1 MIKIYDN
8 NYHFLKLLTSCKNIY
23 TTEILSTGLKTL
35 CFQVPCSDEFFEI
48 IQEEN
53 YVETADY
60 SFVIKELILEDNDFI
75 EVRCS
80 ANIEELTGRVFAIFD
95 CLQMGLEQIYE
106 YCLSKSEWKLDYQSK
121 DFSIGTYQ
129 LPHTTGYEMI
139 RQIAEDYGQE
149 LWFDT
154 KNKILRVYDKMGAEF
169 GAYFSNELNLKQ
181 LIKQSSSY
189 DYATV
194 VFPIGKNGLTIRNI
208 NNGKDYLENYSYTNK
223 AIEKYF
229 IDEDIE
235 VAEILKMKAEEYLTN
250 ACVPRA
256 SYKLKLASLGEDVK
270 LGDIIYI
277 VDKIKQIKQKQ
288 RVVKIVRYLREPE
301 RSSVEISNLQIDF
314 ARSFVEGQKEI
325 KKEITY
331 LKNLYKELENEIF
344 QDKNVPNI

>member
-1 MIKIYDN
+1 MIRIYDSN
-8 NYHFLKLLTSCKNIY
+8 HHFLKLLPSCRNIY
-23 TTEILSTGLKTL
+23 TTELLSTGLKTL
-35 CFQVPCSDEFFEI
+35 CFQVPCQDEFFEI

-60 SFVIKELILEDNDFI
+60 SYIIKELILEDNDFM

-80 ANIEELTGRVFAIFD
+80 ANIEELTGRIFPVFD
-95 CLQMGLEQIYE
+95 CLNMSLADVYE
-106 YCLSKSEWKLDYQSK
+106 YCLSKSGWKLDYK
-121 DFSIGTYQ
+121 SIDRSVATYQ

-139 RQIAEDYGQE
+139 KQVAEDYGQE

-154 KNKILRVYDKMGAEF
+154 KAKVLRVYDKMGAEF
-169 GAYFSNELNLKQ
+169 GAYFSNELNLKR
-181 LIKQSSSY
+181 LTKQSSTY

-194 VFPIGKNGLTIRNI
+194 IFPLGKNGLTIANI
-208 NNGKDYLENYSYTNK
+208 NNGKEYLEDYSYSNK

-235 VAEILKMKAEEYLTN
+235 VAEILKMKAEEYLAN
-250 ACVPRA
+250 SCVPRA
-256 SYKLKLASLGEDVK
+256 SYKLQLASLGDNIA
-270 LGDIIYI
+270 LGDVIYL
-277 VDKIKQIKQKQ
+277 VDKIKRIKQKQ

-314 ARSFVEGQKEI
+314 ARTFVEGQKEI

-331 LKNLYKELENEIF
+331 LKKLYTDLANR
-344 QDKNVPNI
+344 

>member
-1 MIKIYDN
+1 MIKIYDSN
-8 NYHFLKLLTSCKNIY
+8 HNFLKLLPSCRDIY
-23 TTEILSTGLKTL
+23 TTELLSTGLKTL
-35 CFQVPCSDEFFEI
+35 CFQVPCQDEFFEI

-60 SFVIKELILEDNDFI
+60 SYIIKELILEDNDFM

-80 ANIEELTGRVFAIFD
+80 ANIEELTGRIFPVFD
-95 CLQMGLEQIYE
+95 CLNMSLADIYE
-106 YCLSKSEWKLDYQSK
+106 YCLSKSEWALDYKST
-121 DFSIGTYQ
+121 DRSVATYQ

-139 RQIAEDYGQE
+139 KQVAEEYGQE

-154 KNKILRVYDKMGAEF
+154 KAKVLRVYDKMGAEF
-169 GAYFSNELNLKQ
+169 GAYFSNELNLKR
-181 LIKQSSSY
+181 LTKQSSTY

-194 VFPIGKNGLTIRNI
+194 IFPLGKNGLTIANV
-208 NNGKDYLENYSYTNK
+208 NNGKEYLEDYSYSNK

-235 VAEILKMKAEEYLTN
+235 VAEILKMKAEEYLAN

-256 SYKLKLASLGEDVK
+256 SYKLQLASLGDDVS
-270 LGDIIYI
+270 LGDVIYL
-277 VDKIKQIKQKQ
+277 VDKIKRIKQKQ

-314 ARSFVEGQKEI
+314 ARTFVEGQKEI

-331 LKNLYKELENEIF
+331 LKKLYTDLTNR
-344 QDKNVPNI
+344 

>member
-1 MIKIYDN
+1 MIKIYDSN
-8 NYHFLKLLTSCKNIY
+8 HNFLKLLPSCRDIY
-23 TTEILSTGLKTL
+23 TTELLSTGLKTL
-35 CFQVPCSDEFFEI
+35 CFQVPCQDEFFEI

-60 SFVIKELILEDNDFI
+60 SYIIKELILEDNDFM

-80 ANIEELTGRVFAIFD
+80 ANIEDLTGRIFPVFD
-95 CLQMGLEQIYE
+95 CLEMSLAQIYQH
-106 YCLSKSEWKLDYQSK
+106 CLSKSEWVLDYQSI
-121 DFSIGTYQ
+121 DRSIATYQ

-139 RQIAEDYGQE
+139 KQIAEDYGQE
-149 LWFDT
+149 IWFDT
-154 KNKILRVYDKMGAEF
+154 KHKVLRVYDEMGSEF

-181 LIKQSSSY
+181 LIKQSSTY

-194 VFPIGKNGLTIRNI
+194 IFPLGKNGLTIANV
-208 NNGKDYLENYSYTNK
+208 NNGKEYLEDYSYSNK

-235 VAEILKMKAEEYLTN
+235 VAEILKLKAEEYLAN

-256 SYKLKLASLGEDVK
+256 SYKLQLASLGEDVS
-270 LGDIIYI
+270 LGDVIYL
-277 VDKIKQIKQKQ
+277 VDKIKRIKQKQ

-314 ARSFVEGQKEI
+314 ARTFVEGQKEI

-331 LKNLYKELENEIF
+331 LKKLYTDLTNR
-344 QDKNVPNI
+344 

>member
-1 MIKIYDN
+1 MIKIYDSN
-8 NYHFLKLLTSCKNIY
+8 HNFLKLLPSCRDIY
-23 TTEILSTGLKTL
+23 TTELLSTGLKTL
-35 CFQVPCSDEFFEI
+35 CFQVPCQDEFFEI

-60 SFVIKELILEDNDFI
+60 SYIIKELILEDNDFM

-80 ANIEELTGRVFAIFD
+80 ANIEELTGRIFPVFD
-95 CLQMGLEQIYE
+95 CLNMSLADVYE
-106 YCLSKSEWKLDYQSK
+106 YCLSKSEWMLDYKST
-121 DFSIGTYQ
+121 DRSVATYQ

-139 RQIAEDYGQE
+139 KQVAEDYGQE

-154 KNKILRVYDKMGAEF
+154 KMKVLRVYDKMGAEF
-169 GAYFSNELNLKQ
+169 GAYFSNELNLKR
-181 LIKQSSSY
+181 LTKQSSTY

-194 VFPIGKNGLTIRNI
+194 IFPLGKNGLTIANI
-208 NNGKDYLENYSYTNK
+208 NNGKEYLEDYSYSNK

-235 VAEILKMKAEEYLTN
+235 VAEILKMKAEEYLAN

-256 SYKLKLASLGEDVK
+256 SYKLQLASLGDDVA
-270 LGDIIYI
+270 LGDVIYL
-277 VDKIKQIKQKQ
+277 VDKIKRIKQKQ

-314 ARSFVEGQKEI
+314 ARTFVEGQKEV
-325 KKEITY
+325 KKEIAY
-331 LKNLYKELENEIF
+331 LKKLYTDLANR
-344 QDKNVPNI
+344 